1 MTPRL
6 LIALTLILALGCAP
20 AGAAPIISP
29 SGIHPLLHFEWQ
41 VGQDRKGRPEIEGYL
56 YNDYMRAAI
65 NVQMIVETLDASGQ
79 VTATT
84 FAYVQGTVPLLSR
97 AYFVVPLK
105 HPGASYRLRITMYE
119 WRDGG

>member
-1 MTPRL
+1 MWRIEGDREDPMKPRF

-41 VGQDRKGRPEIEGYL
+41 GGPEREGRPGIEGYL

-65 NVQMIVETLDASGQ
+65 NVRMIVEALDASGQ
-79 VTATT
+79 VTDTT

-97 AYFVVPLK
+97 
-105 HPGASYRLRITMYE
+105 
-119 WRDGG
+119 